1 MFTVHPRFYLGDG
14 KPVLGW
20 GFHATA
26 SFTASKR
33 RKTGCKGRGRLA
45 PGRWLGQWD
54 SYGRFCSRGMESKDT
69 PAHRGA
75 TWHEARCIYMPGA
88 ITTLAE
94 LACPACPPD
103 ALMQRSS
110 GISVVFAHACD
121 VTTTG
126 RWFGTWILF
135 FHILGIIIP
144 TDELI
149 FFRGVAQPPTRQ
161 LFPSYHMWNIS
172 MNMSPNVPW
181 MPLVLWKGPRSW
193 GRSVI
198 LVPKGWNDEP
208 QLRPFNSFR
217 WLYMG
222 LWFHK
227 WGSYFT
233 DLELVYKWP
242 EFCRGLLG
250 ESSLWL
256 LKWGCTPVDEVGK
269 PYGKHMKWGEETRL
283 CR

>member
-14 KPVLGW
+14 KPVLGC

-33 RKTGCKGRGRLA
+33 RKTGKGRGRLA
-45 PGRWLGQWD
+45 TGRWLGQWD
-54 SYGRFCSRGMESKDT
+54 SCGRFCSRGMESKDT

-75 TWHEARCIYMPGA
+75 TWHEDRCICMPGA
-88 ITTLAE
+88 TTTLAE
-94 LACPACPPD
+94 LACSPACPPD

-126 RWFGTWILF
+126 RWFGTWIWF

-149 FFRGVAQPPTRQ
+149 FFRGVAQSPTRHYFLLIIRGTFRWTCPQ
-161 LFPSYHMWNIS
+161 
-172 MNMSPNVPW
+172 MSPGCPW
-181 MPLVLWKGPRSW
+181 CSKKAHALEEEVWFWFQR
-193 GRSVI
+193 VETC
-198 LVPKGWNDEP
+198 WNDEP

-227 WGSYFT
+227 WGSF
-233 DLELVYKWP
+233 
-242 EFCRGLLG
+242 
-250 ESSLWL
+250 SL
-256 LKWGCTPVDEVGK
+256 T
-269 PYGKHMKWGEETRL
+269 
-283 CR
+283 